1 MTPNVIWN
9 PETLT
14 PELERLKPALS
25 SLGMKNPL
33 RRAQVLVDLEEN
45 WEDANTQAN
54 WDSRIS
60 FWRGVLLGEGTGFDL
75 PELVDMGGIEQP
87 ARPLSGAGDLSEANW
102 ANHMRDKSG
111 LLEHLHDTDFR
122 EEMVG
127 SKSWGLYRED
137 GSFDPARA
145 EDLIAGRPRIHDFD
159 PPEMTADDDYDYL
172 IQHPN
177 DRLFQIVHQNNWIF
191 VYLTLAQYH
200 GPDDRWADQFI
211 RMIGAHIDHC
221 PRLPEGH
228 NDFGTGPDPGKPA
241 NCAWTHR
248 GYAAVRIAKTL
259 IAYMVMKDSPR
270 FTDRFHTILLR
281 YLVAHVRHVHDLD
294 EQAYSDNYLV
304 HCGKSTFLTG
314 VLLPELRESNGWM
327 SRMWK
332 NFSAGMERELLPDGT
347 HFHRAF
353 GYHCG
358 FIGNPVSMI
367 HLGRQLD
374 SEMTFPERFLVLTEN
389 ATQSLVSVLTPS
401 FTTPGINDD
410 YTADIVDQ
418 RDLIQLSANVFNRDD
433 WRYLVSNGKVGT
445 PPEDLSVLL
454 PDAQLA
460 VMRSD
465 WSRQAHYLL
474 FNISPD
480 GGHHHPDTLSIQIWA
495 GGERLLTEPGTGHYY
510 TGEREL
516 SKRSWW
522 HNCPTLGKNMLP
534 NNPSPKVLHWE
545 TSRELDYAAGQIT
558 VECAKGNAVI
568 RRHIFFINRSYWILF
583 DEFDLASDEEV
594 WENFHFP
601 VEQISVS
608 SSTQV
613 VEIKGKRG
621 TGLQMVAGQN
631 GWQVDVESANRWMM
645 YGNPPEST
653 SVLHYRADPET
664 AAKGFAVLFV
674 PSTDKR
680 SAEAR
685 VDTIQ
690 NLENGSTRITV
701 TVDGQLQEV
710 TTLCL
715 NLNC

>member
-1 MTPNVIWN
+1 MTSAQIWT
-9 PETLT
+9 PETIK
-14 PELERLKPALS
+14 PELDRLRPALTA
-25 SLGMKNPL
+25 LGLKTPL
-33 RRAQVLVDLEEN
+33 RRAEMLVDLEES
-45 WEDANTQAN
+45 WEEAQVQAN
-54 WDSRIS
+54 WESRIS
-60 FWRGVLLGEGTGFDL
+60 FWRGLLLGEGEDFEL
-75 PELVDMGGIEQP
+75 SELVDLNLTGKEDSSH
-87 ARPLSGAGDLSEANW
+87 LSAGAGGPTGAAW
-102 ANHMRDKSG
+102 ANHIRGKSG
-111 LLEHLHDTDFR
+111 LLEHLHDTAFR

-127 SKSWGLYRED
+127 SKSWGIYRED

-145 EDLIAGRPRIHDFD
+145 EDLIKGRPRIHDFD
-159 PPEMTADDDYDYL
+159 PPVMDALEDYDYL
-172 IQHPN
+172 IQHPQ

-200 GPDDRWADQFI
+200 SPDDRWADQFI

-221 PRLPEGH
+221 PRLPEGF

-270 FTDRFHTILLR
+270 FSDRFHTILLR
-281 YLVAHVRHVHDLD
+281 YLVAHVRHIHDLD

-304 HCGKSTFLTG
+304 HCGKSTFMMG
-314 VLLPELRESNGWM
+314 VLLPELRESKDWM

-332 NFSAGMERELLPDGT
+332 NFIAGMERELLEDGT

-367 HLGRQLD
+367 HLGRRLD
-374 SEMTFPERFLVLTEN
+374 PEMTFPRQFSVLTER

-410 YTADIVDQ
+410 FTADIVEQ
-418 RDLIQLSANVFNRDD
+418 RGLLQLASNVFDRND
-433 WRYLVSNGKVGT
+433 WRYLVSDGKVGN

-465 WSRQAHYLL
+465 WSRRAHYLL

-522 HNCPTLGKNMLP
+522 HNPPASCTTVVIATRHGRVSPHFSCP
-534 NNPSPKVLHWE
+534 VL
-545 TSRELDYAAGQIT
+545 
-558 VECAKGNAVI
+558 I
-568 RRHIFFINRSYWILF
+568 RRVRWRQ
-583 DEFDLASDEEV
+583 A
-594 WENFHFP
+594 W
-601 VEQISVS
+601 
-608 SSTQV
+608 
-613 VEIKGKRG
+613 
-621 TGLQMVAGQN
+621 TG
-631 GWQVDVESANRWMM
+631 
-645 YGNPPEST
+645 Y
-653 SVLHYRADPET
+653 
-664 AAKGFAVLFV
+664 
-674 PSTDKR
+674 
-680 SAEAR
+680 
-685 VDTIQ
+685 
-690 NLENGSTRITV
+690 
-701 TVDGQLQEV
+701 
-710 TTLCL
+710 
-715 NLNC
+715 